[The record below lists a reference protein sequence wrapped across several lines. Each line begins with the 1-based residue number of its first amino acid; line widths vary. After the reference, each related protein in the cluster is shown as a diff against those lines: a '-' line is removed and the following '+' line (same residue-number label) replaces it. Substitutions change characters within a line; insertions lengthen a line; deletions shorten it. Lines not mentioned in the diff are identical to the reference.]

1 MSLEQVGKRA
11 GVSIAT
17 VSRVLNGTA
26 TVSEP
31 TRQRVLEAIKELNY
45 APSYAARA
53 LARHATKTL
62 GVVFPDLDSGFY
74 TEVLKGISAHAGE
87 QDYEVVFAFGHST
100 TDGVRLVRQYVME
113 RRVDALIVMNLQLPG
128 ELLDNLDTTRV
139 PVVLMD
145 RPADNDSGMVVAI
158 DNKTGAYQAMQHLL
172 GPCGVR
178 DVAIITG
185 PKDSTDSRLRISGCR
200 QAAREAGVKLHAS
213 SLWHGTF
220 REDSG
225 FDAVRTR
232 LEAGQRMPQAIFA
245 LNDRMALGAMDALR
259 VAGLRVPDDVRIVG
273 FDDEPV
279 ARHLGLSTVHV
290 PMQEFGAKA
299 VEAAV
304 MQIRG
309 ESPPDDWD
317 PIVRTRFVPRRTC
330 GSED

>member
-1 MSLEQVGKRA
+1 MSLEQVGQRA

-53 LARHATKTL
+53 LASHSTKTL

-74 TEVLKGISAHAGE
+74 AEVLKGISGRAREMG
-87 QDYEVVFAFGHST
+87 YEVVFAFGHST

-113 RRVDALIVMNLQLPG
+113 RRVDALVVMNLQLPG

-145 RPADNDSGMVVAI
+145 RPADSDSGMVVAI
-158 DNKTGAYQAMQHLL
+158 DNRTGAYQAMRHLL
-172 GPCGVR
+172 VTCGVQ

-185 PKDSTDSRLRISGCR
+185 PKDSSDSRLRISGCR
-200 QAAREAGVKLHAS
+200 KAAKEAGLRLKAT

-225 FDAVRTR
+225 FEAVQTR
-232 LEAGQRMPQAIFA
+232 LEAGQAMPQAIFA
-245 LNDRMALGAMDALR
+245 LNDRMAIGAMDALR
-259 VAGLRVPDDVRIVG
+259 AGGLRVPEDVRLVG

-279 ARHLGLSTVHV
+279 ARHLDLSTVHV
-290 PMQEFGAKA
+290 PMQDFGAKA

-309 ESPPDDWD
+309 ESPDPDWD
-317 PIVRTRFVPRRTC
+317 PVVSTRFVPRRTC
-330 GSED
+330 GCP